1 MESEDPY
8 RRMKRKIIVPFVIYL
23 VFVFISTIAFLLVL
37 FSPIFENL
45 ESTMLIIM
53 IVSFFL
59 ICILPA
65 IPLSK
70 YIVKINK
77 QIIAEREKDESEI
90 RTYDI

>member
-1 MESEDPY
+1 MKSEDAY
-8 RRMKRKIIVPFVIYL
+8 RIIKRKIIVPFVMYL
-23 VFVFISTIAFLLVL
+23 VFVFISTIAFLLFL
-37 FSPIFENL
+37 FSSIFEYL
-45 ESTMLIIM
+45 DSSMLIIV

-70 YIVKINK
+70 YIVKIK
-77 QIIAEREKDESEI
+77 TQIIAEREKDESVI